1 MNRNWKYIK
10 FNFLWFCFYIHYL
23 KIKFI
28 FGRAR
33 LKKLKQL
40 DISKS
45 NEDTFHSI
53 VMDTFDTA
61 CSTKVK
67 MGGQYILGCH
77 AMDGHKYVCMDD
89 LVMDFKNK
97 ECVVYSFGIRDDW
110 AFEDMM
116 ASFGC
121 MVYANDPTID
131 TPTFKYPN
139 IKFKKVGLS
148 EAPMERIVKQK
159 KEIYKTFSE
168 IISENGHSDTK
179 ISYLKMDIEGSE
191 LLGLRKWLESGSLA
205 NVQQI
210 AMEYHVN
217 GPPFTRKESI
227 PDFLAT
233 LRDLQIQDN
242 FRMFNWEA
250 NNCWKNSV
258 KKKGEENA
266 LAEIVLKRVNPQTDC
281 SKS

>member
-1 MNRNWKYIK
+1 
-10 FNFLWFCFYIHYL
+10 
-23 KIKFI
+23 
-28 FGRAR
+28 
-33 LKKLKQL
+33 
-40 DISKS
+40 
-45 NEDTFHSI
+45 
-53 VMDTFDTA
+53 MDTFDTA
-61 CSTKVK
+61 CTTKVK

-139 IKFKKVGLS
+139 IKFKKIGLS
-148 EAPMERIVKQK
+148 GAPRDG
-159 KEIYKTFSE
+159 IYKTFSE
-168 IISENGHSDTK
+168 IISENGHTDTK
-179 ISYLKMDIEGSE
+179 ISYLKMDIEGDE

-217 GPPFTRKESI
+217 DARKKSI
-227 PDFLAT
+227 PAFLAT
-233 LRDLQIQDN
+233 LRDLQIQEN
-242 FRMFNWEA
+242 YRMFNWES
-250 NNCWKNSV
+250 NSCCKNVEGTGESKEV
-258 KKKGEENA
+258 KNA
-266 LAEIVLKRVNPQTDC
+266 LAEIVLKRVYPQTDC
-281 SKS
+281 AKS

>member
-1 MNRNWKYIK
+1 
-10 FNFLWFCFYIHYL
+10 
-23 KIKFI
+23 
-28 FGRAR
+28 
-33 LKKLKQL
+33 
-40 DISKS
+40 
-45 NEDTFHSI
+45 
-53 VMDTFDTA
+53 MDTFDTA
-61 CSTKVK
+61 CTTKVK

-148 EAPMERIVKQK
+148 EAPMERIINQK

-217 GPPFTRKESI
+217 DARKKSI
-227 PDFLAT
+227 PAFLAT
-233 LRDLQIQDN
+233 LRDLQIQEN
-242 FRMFNWEA
+242 YRMFNWES
-250 NNCWKNSV
+250 NSCCKNVEGTGES
-258 KKKGEENA
+258 KEEENA
-266 LAEIVLKRVNPQTDC
+266 LAEIVLKRVYPQTDC
-281 SKS
+281 AKS

>member
-1 MNRNWKYIK
+1 
-10 FNFLWFCFYIHYL
+10 
-23 KIKFI
+23 
-28 FGRAR
+28 
-33 LKKLKQL
+33 
-40 DISKS
+40 
-45 NEDTFHSI
+45 
-53 VMDTFDTA
+53 MDTFDTA

-139 IKFKKVGLS
+139 IKFKKIGLS
-148 EAPMERIVKQK
+148 GAPRDG
-159 KEIYKTFSE
+159 IYKTFSE
-168 IISENGHSDTK
+168 IISENGHTDTK
-179 ISYLKMDIEGSE
+179 ISYLKMDIEGDE

-217 GPPFTRKESI
+217 DMRKKSI
-227 PDFLAT
+227 PAFLTT
-233 LRDLQIQDN
+233 LRDLQIQEN

-250 NNCWKNSV
+250 NSCWKNV
-258 KKKGEENA
+258 EGMGKRKGEENA

>member
-10 FNFLWFCFYIHYL
+10 LNFLWFCFYFHYL

-33 LKKLKQL
+33 LRKLKQL

-67 MGGQYILGCH
+67 MGGHYILGCH

-89 LVMDFKNK
+89 LMMDFKNK

-139 IKFKKVGLS
+139 IKFKKIGLS
-148 EAPMERIVKQK
+148 GEPRDG
-159 KEIYKTFSE
+159 IYKTFSE
-168 IISENGHSDTK
+168 IISENGHTDTK
-179 ISYLKMDIEGSE
+179 ISYLKMDIEGDE

-217 GPPFTRKESI
+217 DARKKSI
-227 PDFLAT
+227 PAFLAT
-233 LRDLQIQDN
+233 LRDLQIQEN

-250 NNCWKNSV
+250 NSCWKNALAP
-258 KKKGEENA
+258 KGEENA

>member
-1 MNRNWKYIK
+1 
-10 FNFLWFCFYIHYL
+10 
-23 KIKFI
+23 
-28 FGRAR
+28 
-33 LKKLKQL
+33 
-40 DISKS
+40 
-45 NEDTFHSI
+45 
-53 VMDTFDTA
+53 
-61 CSTKVK
+61 
-67 MGGQYILGCH
+67 
-77 AMDGHKYVCMDD
+77 MDD
-89 LVMDFKNK
+89 LMMDVKNQ
-97 ECVVYSFGIRDDW
+97 ECVVYSFGISGEYT
-110 AFEDMM
+110 FEERI
-116 ASFGC
+116 ASIGC
-121 MVYANDPTID
+121 KVYAYDPTID
-131 TPTFKYPN
+131 APTFKYPN
-139 IKFKKVGLS
+139 IKFKKIGLS
-148 EAPMERIVKQK
+148 GAPRGA
-159 KEIYKTFSE
+159 IYKTFLE

-191 LLGLRKWLESGSLA
+191 LHGLRKWLESGSLA

-227 PDFLAT
+227 PAFLAT

-250 NNCWKNSV
+250 NNCWKNTV

>member
-1 MNRNWKYIK
+1 M
-10 FNFLWFCFYIHYL
+10 
-23 KIKFI
+23 KFI

-33 LKKLKQL
+33 LTKLKQL
-40 DISKS
+40 DIAKS

-148 EAPMERIVKQK
+148 EAPMERIINQK

-179 ISYLKMDIEGSE
+179 ISYLKMDIEGHE
-191 LLGLRKWLESGSLA
+191 LHGLRKWLESGSLA

-227 PDFLAT
+227 PAFLAT
-233 LRDLQIQDN
+233 LRDLQVQEN